1 MQHTLAPQNGHSAA
15 RARLCSVR
23 GYDLVATGS
32 AWNAP
37 MEIAVNSFG
46 FMTETTKRP
55 ARPLGGNST

>member
-15 RARLCSVR
+15 RARLCGVLGS
-23 GYDLVATGS
+23 DLVATGY
-32 AWNAP
+32 AWIAP
-37 MEIAVNSFG
+37 VAIAVNSFG